1 MKVSVSEGPELVG
14 RSFWADGRDP
24 RFQEQSLDP
33 TLDLTLLET
42 PCFFLRAPLTTAG
55 IKWASSRGEKAVTG
69 MENTAS
75 THTSSA

>member
-1 MKVSVSEGPELVG
+1 MKVSVSEGLELVG
-14 RSFWADGRDP
+14 RSFWVDREGPEVSGTIAP
-24 RFQEQSLDP
+24 
-33 TLDLTLLET
+33 LDLTLLEP

-55 IKWASSRGEKAVTG
+55 IKWASSHGVKAVTG